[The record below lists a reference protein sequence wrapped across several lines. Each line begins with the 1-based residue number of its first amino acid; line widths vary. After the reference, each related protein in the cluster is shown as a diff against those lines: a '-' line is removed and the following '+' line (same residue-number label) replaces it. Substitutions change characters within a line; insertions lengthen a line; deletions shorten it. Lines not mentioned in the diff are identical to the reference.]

1 MNIDPITDRRFE
13 ALEHQLR
20 VQRLVLLAVVE
31 THPEPDALTNRIRER
46 IELAM
51 AHGLPSTRMPDKSLE
66 LLPGDLQQW
75 LDSVG
80 KAL

>member
-1 MNIDPITDRRFE
+1 MNNEPKNDRRLE
-13 ALEHQLR
+13 AFEHQLR

-31 THPEPDALTNRIRER
+31 THPEPDALASRIRQR

-51 AHGLPSTRMPDKSLE
+51 AHGLQSARMPDKSLE